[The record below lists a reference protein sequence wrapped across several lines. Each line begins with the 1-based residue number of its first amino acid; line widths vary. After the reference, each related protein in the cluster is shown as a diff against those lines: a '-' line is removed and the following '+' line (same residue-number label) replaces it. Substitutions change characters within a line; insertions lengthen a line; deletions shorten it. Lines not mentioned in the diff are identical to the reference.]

1 MPDHSAIVFADIAGS
16 SRLYKEQGDDRAR
29 ELIAAALDEMS
40 AVATRHHGRVIKTI
54 GDEIM
59 VQFSSATDAI
69 EATINIQRLRH
80 KSQPRLQARIG
91 VHFGPTIS
99 QAGDVFGEA
108 VNDAAALVRIAKG
121 GQIIT
126 STETV
131 RELSDRLKAQARRFD
146 RVKLKGA
153 DESTVIYVM
162 DWEQE
167 TTAAEAT
174 QVMSAI
180 NDDTQTIPPGGLL
193 ELIYRDKR
201 TGISP
206 NHTPFIVGRDH
217 GIAHLQILSTV
228 ASRDHFR
235 IEYRRGKFILADNS
249 TNGTWVQ
256 LEGHEPAYLRRE
268 ELPLTGPG
276 IISVGQ
282 AIDLENPHLIRFS
295 L

>member
-1 MPDHSAIVFADIAGS
+1 MSHSAAILFADIAGS

-29 ELIAAALDEMS
+29 TLIAEALDEMS
-40 AVATRHHGRVIKTI
+40 AVVTRHQGRVVKTI

-59 VQFSSATDAI
+59 VHFPSATDAI
-69 EATINIQRLRH
+69 EAAMNIQRLRH

-91 VHFGPTIS
+91 AHFGPVIE

-126 STETV
+126 STDTV
-131 RELSDRLKAQARRFD
+131 RQLTERLKAQARRFD

-153 DESTVIYVM
+153 DESTVIYVI

-180 NDDTQTIPPGGLL
+180 SDDTQTMPPGGLL
-193 ELIYRDKR
+193 ELQYRDQR
-201 TGISP
+201 VGISP

-217 GIAHLQILSTV
+217 GIAHLQVLSTV

-276 IISVGQ
+276 MISVGQ

>member
-1 MPDHSAIVFADIAGS
+1 MSHSAAILFADIAGS

-29 ELIAAALDEMS
+29 ELIAEALDEMS
-40 AVATRHHGRVIKTI
+40 TVATRHQGRVVKTI

-59 VQFSSATDAI
+59 VHFPSATQAI
-69 EATINIQRLRH
+69 EAAVNIQRLRH

-91 VHFGPTIS
+91 AHFGPVIEQNS
-99 QAGDVFGEA
+99 DVFGEA

-126 STETV
+126 STDTV
-131 RELSDRLKAQARRFD
+131 RQLTERLKAQARRFD

-153 DESTVIYVM
+153 DESTVIYVI

-180 NDDTQTIPPGGLL
+180 SDDTQTVPPGGLL
-193 ELIYRDKR
+193 ELRYRDKHQ
-201 TGISP
+201 GISP

-217 GIAHLQILSTV
+217 AIAHLQVLSTV

-256 LEGHEPAYLRRE
+256 LDGQEPVYLRRE

-276 IISVGQ
+276 VISVGQ
-282 AIDLENPHLIRFS
+282 AIDLENPHLLRFS